1 VKLRVIWVG
10 KTRDRNLAALA
21 ADFAA
26 RVEKFLPLEIV
37 ELKESKGD
45 APAILAAISSDER
58 VIALDPGGKT
68 LTSPA
73 FAETLDRHMQY
84 DRRPLAFVIGG
95 PAGLDAAVLKRA
107 DLNWS
112 LSPLTFTHDMA
123 RFILLEQIYRALATI
138 RNHPYPR

>member
-10 KTRDRNLAALA
+10 KTRDRNLAALQTE
-21 ADFAA
+21 FAS
-26 RVEKFLPLEIV
+26 RVRKFLPFEIV
-37 ELKESKGD
+37 ELKESKAD
-45 APAILAAISSDER
+45 TTAILSAISPEDR
-58 VIALDPGGKT
+58 VIALDPAGKT
-68 LTSPA
+68 WTSAA

-84 DRRPLAFVIGG
+84 DRRSLTFVIGG
-95 PAGLDAAVLKRA
+95 PAGLDAAVLKHA
-107 DLNWS
+107 ELAWS